1 MVLDTANNE
10 TASAG
15 RPAAR
20 TASSIRLRTWA
31 RLAETELLM
40 QQAYQ
45 IPEAPKNAP
54 AWLHVL
60 QLARS
65 LDASDVH
72 WSTGEIP
79 WLRIDGH
86 LKRLTD
92 CRKTHGPQDA
102 AMTHALSASAVHG
115 IRNGLLLAHA
125 NSNNLSP
132 SNAAPHLHNN
142 LDFAVTLPAMGR
154 FRVNAFEQARGP
166 ALAVRLIAQHL
177 PSLSDLKAPPCV
189 ASWGFQRHGLVLITG
204 PTGSGKSTLLA
215 ALLHH
220 INTHR
225 AAHILTL
232 EDPIEFIHTPQ
243 QSLVHQ
249 REVGRDTPDF
259 ESGLRAGLREDP
271 DVLLVGELRDSTTIR
286 LALTAAETGHLVLA
300 TLHTASAPQALDRL
314 VDAFP
319 SHERES
325 VQALFAESLVAV
337 LAQTL
342 CPHRSGQ
349 GRVAAHEVM
358 VATPAVRNLLRE
370 GKVSQLY
377 ALLQTGQS
385 VGMQTLDQS
394 LLRLF
399 QSQEI
404 TLGTLKKL
412 CKYPQNSKLI
422 DNQA

>member
-1 MVLDTANNE
+1 
-10 TASAG
+10 
-15 RPAAR
+15 
-20 TASSIRLRTWA
+20 
-31 RLAETELLM
+31 M

-54 AWLHVL
+54 AWQHVL

-72 WSTGEIP
+72 WSTGEAP

-92 CRKTHGPQDA
+92 CRKTHDPQDPA
-102 AMTHALSASAVHG
+102 LTHALSASAVHG
-115 IRNGLLLAHA
+115 IRDGLLLAHA
-125 NSNNLSP
+125 NLSP
-132 SNAAPHLHNN
+132 SNAAPHPHNN
-142 LDFAVTLPAMGR
+142 LDFAVTLPALGR

-325 VQALFAESLVAV
+325 MQALFAESLVAV

-349 GRVAAHEVM
+349 GRVAAHEIM

>member
-1 MVLDTANNE
+1 
-10 TASAG
+10 
-15 RPAAR
+15 
-20 TASSIRLRTWA
+20 
-31 RLAETELLM
+31 M

-54 AWLHVL
+54 AWQHVL

-72 WSTGEIP
+72 WSTGEAP

-102 AMTHALSASAVHG
+102 ALTLALSASAVHG

-125 NSNNLSP
+125 NLSP
-132 SNAAPHLHNN
+132 SNAAPHPHNN
-142 LDFAVTLPAMGR
+142 LDFAVTLPALGR

-177 PSLSDLKAPPCV
+177 PSLSDLKAPSCV

-349 GRVAAHEVM
+349 GRVAAHEIM

>member
-1 MVLDTANNE
+1 
-10 TASAG
+10 
-15 RPAAR
+15 
-20 TASSIRLRTWA
+20 
-31 RLAETELLM
+31 
-40 QQAYQ
+40 
-45 IPEAPKNAP
+45 
-54 AWLHVL
+54 
-60 QLARS
+60 
-65 LDASDVH
+65 
-72 WSTGEIP
+72 
-79 WLRIDGH
+79 
-86 LKRLTD
+86 
-92 CRKTHGPQDA
+92 
-102 AMTHALSASAVHG
+102 
-115 IRNGLLLAHA
+115 
-125 NSNNLSP
+125 
-132 SNAAPHLHNN
+132 
-142 LDFAVTLPAMGR
+142 
-154 FRVNAFEQARGP
+154 
-166 ALAVRLIAQHL
+166 VRLIAQHL

>member
-1 MVLDTANNE
+1 
-10 TASAG
+10 
-15 RPAAR
+15 
-20 TASSIRLRTWA
+20 
-31 RLAETELLM
+31 M

-54 AWLHVL
+54 AWQHVL

-72 WSTGEIP
+72 WSTGEAP

-92 CRKTHGPQDA
+92 CRKTHDPQDPA
-102 AMTHALSASAVHG
+102 LTHALSASALHG

-125 NSNNLSP
+125 NLSP
-132 SNAAPHLHNN
+132 SNAAPHPHNN
-142 LDFAVTLPAMGR
+142 LDFAVTLPALGR

-177 PSLSDLKAPPCV
+177 PSLSDLKAPSCV

>member
-1 MVLDTANNE
+1 M
-10 TASAG
+10 
-15 RPAAR
+15 
-20 TASSIRLRTWA
+20 
-31 RLAETELLM
+31 LM

-45 IPEAPKNAP
+45 IYAADGNVP
-54 AWLHVL
+54 AWHHILH
-60 QLARS
+60 LARS
-65 LDASDVH
+65 LGASDVH
-72 WSTGEIP
+72 WSTGEAP
-79 WLRIDGH
+79 WMRIDGH
-86 LKRLTD
+86 LKRMID
-92 CRKTHGPQDA
+92 CSQAQNLQGASMADALRASDVQQIRLALLQEHDHSSPGNTHHSLQ
-102 AMTHALSASAVHG
+102 
-115 IRNGLLLAHA
+115 
-125 NSNNLSP
+125 
-132 SNAAPHLHNN
+132 HNN
-142 LDFAVTLPAMGR
+142 LDFAVSLPALGR

-166 ALAVRLIAQHL
+166 ALAVRLIATHL
-177 PSLSDLKAPPCV
+177 PSLSDLNAPPCV
-189 ASWGFQRHGLVLITG
+189 ASWGLQRHGLVLITG

-220 INTHR
+220 INTTR

-232 EDPIEFIHTPQ
+232 EDPIEFIHRPLK
-243 QSLVHQ
+243 SLVHQ

-319 SHERES
+319 SHERDS
-325 VQALFAESLVAV
+325 VQALFAECLVAV

-342 CPHRSGQ
+342 CPQRSGQ
-349 GRVAAHEVM
+349 GRVAAHEIM

-370 GKVSQLY
+370 GKVSQLH

-399 QSQEI
+399 QSQQI
-404 TLGTLKKL
+404 TLETLEKF
-412 CKYPQNSKLI
+412 CRYPQNSKLM
-422 DNQA
+422 DNHA

>member
-1 MVLDTANNE
+1 
-10 TASAG
+10 
-15 RPAAR
+15 
-20 TASSIRLRTWA
+20 
-31 RLAETELLM
+31 M

-54 AWLHVL
+54 AWQHVL
-60 QLARS
+60 HLARS

-72 WSTGEIP
+72 WSTGEAP

-92 CRKTHGPQDA
+92 CRKTHDPQDPA
-102 AMTHALSASAVHG
+102 LTHALSASAVHC

-125 NSNNLSP
+125 NLSP
-132 SNAAPHLHNN
+132 SNAAPHPHNN
-142 LDFAVTLPAMGR
+142 LDFAVTLPALGR

>member
-1 MVLDTANNE
+1 
-10 TASAG
+10 
-15 RPAAR
+15 
-20 TASSIRLRTWA
+20 
-31 RLAETELLM
+31 M

-45 IPEAPKNAP
+45 IPEAPQNAP

-72 WSTGEIP
+72 WSTGEAP

-92 CRKTHGPQDA
+92 CRKTHDPQDPA
-102 AMTHALSASAVHG
+102 LTHALSASAVHG

-125 NSNNLSP
+125 NLSP
-132 SNAAPHLHNN
+132 SNAAPHPHNN
-142 LDFAVTLPAMGR
+142 FDFAVTLPALGR

-342 CPHRSGQ
+342 CPHQSGQ
-349 GRVAAHEVM
+349 GRVAAHEIM

-404 TLGTLKKL
+404 TLGTLQKL

>member
-1 MVLDTANNE
+1 
-10 TASAG
+10 
-15 RPAAR
+15 
-20 TASSIRLRTWA
+20 
-31 RLAETELLM
+31 
-40 QQAYQ
+40 
-45 IPEAPKNAP
+45 
-54 AWLHVL
+54 
-60 QLARS
+60 
-65 LDASDVH
+65 
-72 WSTGEIP
+72 
-79 WLRIDGH
+79 LRIDGH

-92 CRKTHGPQDA
+92 CRKTHDPQDPA
-102 AMTHALSASAVHG
+102 LTHALSASAVHD

-125 NSNNLSP
+125 NLSP
-132 SNAAPHLHNN
+132 SNAAPHPHNN
-142 LDFAVTLPAMGR
+142 LDFAVTLPALGR

-349 GRVAAHEVM
+349 GRVAAHEIM

>member
-1 MVLDTANNE
+1 
-10 TASAG
+10 
-15 RPAAR
+15 
-20 TASSIRLRTWA
+20 
-31 RLAETELLM
+31 M

-54 AWLHVL
+54 AWQHVL

-72 WSTGEIP
+72 WSTGEAP

-92 CRKTHGPQDA
+92 CRKTHDPQDPA
-102 AMTHALSASAVHG
+102 LTHALSASAVHG
-115 IRNGLLLAHA
+115 IRDGLLLAHA
-125 NSNNLSP
+125 NLSP
-132 SNAAPHLHNN
+132 SNAAPHPHNN
-142 LDFAVTLPAMGR
+142 LDFAVTLPALGR

-349 GRVAAHEVM
+349 GRVAAHEIM

>member
-1 MVLDTANNE
+1 
-10 TASAG
+10 
-15 RPAAR
+15 
-20 TASSIRLRTWA
+20 
-31 RLAETELLM
+31 M

-45 IPEAPKNAP
+45 IPEAPQNAP
-54 AWLHVL
+54 AWQHVL

-72 WSTGEIP
+72 WSTGEAP

-92 CRKTHGPQDA
+92 CRKTHDPQDPA
-102 AMTHALSASAVHG
+102 LTHALSASAVHG

-125 NSNNLSP
+125 NLSP
-132 SNAAPHLHNN
+132 SNAAPHPHNN
-142 LDFAVTLPAMGR
+142 LDFAVTLPALGR

-177 PSLSDLKAPPCV
+177 PSLSDLKAPSCV

-349 GRVAAHEVM
+349 GRVAAHEIM

>member
-1 MVLDTANNE
+1 
-10 TASAG
+10 
-15 RPAAR
+15 
-20 TASSIRLRTWA
+20 
-31 RLAETELLM
+31 M

-54 AWLHVL
+54 AWQHVL

-72 WSTGEIP
+72 WSTGEAP

-92 CRKTHGPQDA
+92 CRKTHDPQDPA
-102 AMTHALSASAVHG
+102 LTHALSASAVHD

-125 NSNNLSP
+125 NLSP
-132 SNAAPHLHNN
+132 SNAAPHPHNN
-142 LDFAVTLPAMGR
+142 LDFAVTLPALGR

-349 GRVAAHEVM
+349 GRVAAHEIM

>member
-1 MVLDTANNE
+1 M
-10 TASAG
+10 
-15 RPAAR
+15 
-20 TASSIRLRTWA
+20 
-31 RLAETELLM
+31 LM

-45 IPEAPKNAP
+45 IPEAPQNTP
-54 AWLHVL
+54 AWQHVL

-65 LDASDVH
+65 IGASDVH
-72 WSTGEIP
+72 WSTGEVP
-79 WLRIDGH
+79 WLRIDGL
-86 LKRLTD
+86 LKRITD
-92 CRKTHGPQDA
+92 CPKIQGKPEA
-102 AMTHALSASAVHG
+102 ALIPALSASEVRG

-125 NSNNLSP
+125 NASQ
-132 SNAAPHLHNN
+132 NANANSIDSSTANAEPHPHNN
-142 LDFAVTLPAMGR
+142 HDFAVTLPALGR

-177 PSLSDLKAPPCV
+177 PRLSDLKAPPCV
-189 ASWGFQRHGLVLITG
+189 ASWGMQRHGLVLITG

-220 INTHR
+220 INTTR

-319 SHERES
+319 SHERDS

-404 TLGTLKKL
+404 TLGTLMEL

>member
-1 MVLDTANNE
+1 
-10 TASAG
+10 
-15 RPAAR
+15 
-20 TASSIRLRTWA
+20 
-31 RLAETELLM
+31 M

-54 AWLHVL
+54 AWQHVL

-72 WSTGEIP
+72 WSTGEAP

-92 CRKTHGPQDA
+92 CRKTHDPQDPA
-102 AMTHALSASAVHG
+102 LTHALSASALHG

-125 NSNNLSP
+125 NLSP
-132 SNAAPHLHNN
+132 SNAAPHPHNN
-142 LDFAVTLPAMGR
+142 LDFAVTLPALGR

-177 PSLSDLKAPPCV
+177 PSLSDLKAPSCV

-325 VQALFAESLVAV
+325 MQALFAESLVAV

>member
-1 MVLDTANNE
+1 MEPQKSGWPLTTEERVWVLKAEYDRRPGRESNKHLPQLWPVVPSAGFWGGTSWLDTHEKLVEYVKAN
-10 TASAG
+10 
-15 RPAAR
+15 P
-20 TASSIRLRTWA
+20 
-31 RLAETELLM
+31 
-40 QQAYQ
+40 
-45 IPEAPKNAP
+45 
-54 AWLHVL
+54 
-60 QLARS
+60 
-65 LDASDVH
+65 
-72 WSTGEIP
+72 
-79 WLRIDGH
+79 
-86 LKRLTD
+86 
-92 CRKTHGPQDA
+92 GP
-102 AMTHALSASAVHG
+102 
-115 IRNGLLLAHA
+115 
-125 NSNNLSP
+125 
-132 SNAAPHLHNN
+132 
-142 LDFAVTLPAMGR
+142 
-154 FRVNAFEQARGP
+154 
-166 ALAVRLIAQHL
+166 
-177 PSLSDLKAPPCV
+177 C
-189 ASWGFQRHGLVLITG
+189 
-204 PTGSGKSTLLA
+204 
-215 ALLHH
+215 
-220 INTHR
+220 
-225 AAHILTL
+225 
-232 EDPIEFIHTPQ
+232 
-243 QSLVHQ
+243 
-249 REVGRDTPDF
+249 
-259 ESGLRAGLREDP
+259 
-271 DVLLVGELRDSTTIR
+271 DVLLVGELRDSTSIR

-319 SHERES
+319 SHERDS

-349 GRVAAHEVM
+349 GRVAAHEIM